1 MMKTLKVGNLE
12 VPPGSREK
20 GRLGTFYREDGAPVH
35 IPLIVIN
42 GTEDGPTLWLSSGMH
57 GQELSGVGVIWELVK
72 ERIDPSKLH
81 GAIIAVPFMNPFSF
95 TGGTYFTPQDG
106 LNLHNSFPGDPEG
119 SLTER
124 LANLV
129 YEQGIKK
136 ADVVVDLHCN
146 PENAMMFTY
155 AFDPDD
161 EGVGKQGYE
170 LAKAFGLT
178 TVDDAPKAEGMSAD
192 IQDVAYH
199 LGKPSFLVELTPYY
213 SISPQAVAVGVRG
226 VLNVMKTLKMIEGDV
241 EPQDEV
247 LVIED
252 RLGIVF
258 GTSGSGGLVIPET
271 VLGDPVTKG
280 QVVGHVVDF
289 FGDPVEEIVSPVDG
303 WMLTWPYLNQSVFS
317 GDLVTM
323 YVYPKG

>member
-1 MMKTLKVGNLE
+1 MKVGNLN
-12 VPPGSREK
+12 VSPGSIEK
-20 GRLGTFYREDGAPVH
+20 GCLGTFYRQDGAAVD

-42 GTEDGPTLWLSSGMH
+42 GAGDGPTLWLSAGMH

-72 ERIDPSKLH
+72 ERIDPAQLH
-81 GAIIAVPFMNPFSF
+81 GSIIAVPFMNPFSF

-106 LNLHNSFPGDPEG
+106 LNLHSAFPGDPEG

-129 YEQGIKK
+129 YEEGIKK
-136 ADVVVDLHCN
+136 ADVVIDLHCN
-146 PENAMMFTY
+146 PENAMMFVY

-161 EGVGKQGYE
+161 QGVGKQGYE

-178 TVDDAPKAEGMSAD
+178 TVDNGPKPPGVTAD

-199 LGKPSFLVELTPYY
+199 LGIPSFLVELTPYY
-213 SISPQAVAVGVRG
+213 SISPEAVAVGVRG
-226 VLNVMKTLKMIEGDV
+226 VLNVMKTLEMIEGEV
-241 EPQDEV
+241 EAQDDV
-247 LVIED
+247 LVID
-252 RLGIVF
+252 GRLGISF
-258 GTSGSGGLVIPET
+258 GISSRGGLVLPET
-271 VLGDPVTKG
+271 SLGERVSKG
-280 QVVGHVVDF
+280 QIVGRVVDF
-289 FGDPVEEIVSPVDG
+289 FGDPVEEIISPVDG

-317 GDLVTM
+317 GDLVAM

>member
-1 MMKTLKVGNLE
+1 MKSLKVGNLD
-12 VPPGSREK
+12 VPPGKVEK
-20 GRLGTFYREDGAPVH
+20 GSLGTFYREDGAAVD

-42 GTEDGPTLWLSSGMH
+42 GAGDGPTLWLSAGMH
-57 GQELSGVGVIWELVK
+57 GQELSGVGVIWELVRDK
-72 ERIDPSKLH
+72 VKPASLK
-81 GAIIAVPFMNPFSF
+81 GAVIAVPFMNPFSF

-106 LNLHNSFPGDPEG
+106 LNLHSTFPGDPEG

-129 YEQGIKK
+129 YEEGIKK
-136 ADVVVDLHCN
+136 ADVVIDLHCN

-161 EGVGKQGYE
+161 QGVGRKGYK

-178 TVDDAPKAEGMSAD
+178 TVDGKPKPEGVSAD

-199 LGKPSFLVELTPYY
+199 LGIPSFLVELTPYY
-213 SISPQAVAVGVRG
+213 TISPLAVSVGVRG
-226 VLNVMKTLKMIEGDV
+226 VLNVMKSLMMIEGEI
-241 EPQDEV
+241 EPQVDV
-247 LVIED
+247 HVIEG

-258 GTSGSGGLVIPET
+258 GTTSRGGLVVPET
-271 VLGDPVTKG
+271 SLGASITKG
-280 QVVGHVVDF
+280 QTVGRVVDF
-289 FGDPVEEIVSPVDG
+289 FGDTLEEIINPVDG
-303 WMLTWPYLNQSVFS
+303 WMLTWPYLNHVFT
-317 GDLVTM
+317 GELVAM

>member
-1 MMKTLKVGNLE
+1 MKVGNLE
-12 VPPGSREK
+12 VAPGTSEK
-20 GRLGTFYREDGAPVH
+20 GRLGTFYREDGAAVH
-35 IPLIVIN
+35 IPLIVVN
-42 GTEDGPTLWLSSGMH
+42 GSEDGPILWLSAGMH
-57 GQELSGVGVIWELVK
+57 GQELSGVGVIWELVN
-72 ERIDPSKLH
+72 ERIESSNLH
-81 GAIIAVPFMNPFSF
+81 GAVIAAPFMNPFSF

-106 LNLHNSFPGDPEG
+106 LNLHNAFPGDPEG

-136 ADVVVDLHCN
+136 ADVVIDLHCN

-161 EGVGKQGYE
+161 QGVGLEGYQ

-178 TVDDAPKAEGMSAD
+178 TVDDTPKPEGVSAD
-192 IQDVAYH
+192 IQDAAYH

-226 VLNVMKTLKMIEGDV
+226 VLNVMKTLKMVEGEI
-241 EPQDEV
+241 EPQDDV
-247 LVIED
+247 LVIEG
-252 RLGIVF
+252 RLGITF
-258 GTSGSGGLVIPET
+258 GTSSRGGFVIPET
-271 VLGDPVTKG
+271 SLGADVKKG
-280 QVVGHVVDF
+280 QIVGRVVDF
-289 FGDPVEEIVSPVDG
+289 FGDPLEEIVSPVDG

-317 GDLVTM
+317 GDLVAM
-323 YVYPKG
+323 YVYAKD